1 MIAPFGAKTAPK
13 VVINFGILLVWY
25 PQMLSVVVIFPDN
38 FTFGTSLCG
47 LGIFPRR
54 FRENPF
60 VVKHI
65 VANFASVKK
74 NKM

>member
-1 MIAPFGAKTAPK
+1 
-13 VVINFGILLVWY
+13 
-25 PQMLSVVVIFPDN
+25 MLSVVVIFPGN
-38 FTFGTSLCG
+38 STFGTFLCG